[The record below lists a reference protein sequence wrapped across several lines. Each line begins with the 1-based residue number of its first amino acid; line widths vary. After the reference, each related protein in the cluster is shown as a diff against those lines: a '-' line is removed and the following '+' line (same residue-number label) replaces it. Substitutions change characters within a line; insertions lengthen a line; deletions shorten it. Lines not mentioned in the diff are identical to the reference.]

1 MQKRGEIMLKLTK
14 EEKHKQCLKEIKA
27 TLLMVCICFLWHVIT
42 AFLLNSTGWTIFHMP
57 AWFVVSVFGTVILAI
72 IGVFVLLKIVFIDFS
87 YDEEGDVIDKKTYVW
102 DVKNSEYVLKQTETF
117 TK

>member
-1 MQKRGEIMLKLTK
+1 MLKLTK

-27 TLLMVCICFLWHVIT
+27 TARTKRRKGIFIT

-72 IGVFVLLKIVFIDFS
+72 IGVFILLKFVFIDFS
-87 YDEEGDVIDKKTYVW
+87 YDEDEERDED
-102 DVKNSEYVLKQTETF
+102 EQ
-117 TK
+117 

>member
-1 MQKRGEIMLKLTK
+1 MLKRNQGNTFGGVYLFFVA
-14 EEKHKQCLKEIKA
+14 C
-27 TLLMVCICFLWHVIT
+27 IT

-87 YDEEGDVIDKKTYVW
+87 YDEDEERDED
-102 DVKNSEYVLKQTETF
+102 EQ
-117 TK
+117 

>member
-1 MQKRGEIMLKLTK
+1 MLKRNQGNAFGGV
-14 EEKHKQCLKEIKA
+14 H
-27 TLLMVCICFLWHVIT
+27 LLLWHVIT

-87 YDEEGDVIDKKTYVW
+87 YDEDEERDED
-102 DVKNSEYVLKQTETF
+102 EQ
-117 TK
+117 